1 MAARTYIVS
10 RAEAG
15 RTVADWLRTR
25 LGLAPADVR
34 LWLRERRVLLAGL
47 PCPDPFRRLQRGQ
60 SLEIHSL
67 PPLKKSTPS
76 KEETSRASA
85 GQPRFVYADE
95 HIVVVDKPPG
105 MTTMRHAEDV
115 AEFGSRAR
123 RFLPPTLADLIP
135 GMLAKGRD
143 GRPGTVRAVHR
154 IDNETSGLVVFA
166 RTTDAERRLGGQ
178 FRAHTTER
186 LYLALVRG
194 QARDD
199 RIESVLVRDRGDG
212 RRGSTTAPQSD
223 GQHAVTHVRV
233 VEALGEFSLVECRLE
248 TGRTHQVRIHLGE
261 AGTPLCG
268 ERVYDRPLHGRP
280 FPDGSGAK
288 RAMLH
293 AATLGFDHPATGERV
308 RWTSSPPGDM
318 RNLLQELRRRAP
330 KPPRDH
336 DESMI

>member
-15 RTVADWLRTR
+15 RTVADWLRSR

-60 SLEIHSL
+60 RLEVHSL
-67 PPLKKSTPS
+67 PPVKKSPPA
-76 KEETSRASA
+76 KEETSRASTS
-85 GQPRFVYADE
+85 QPRLVYADD

-115 AEFGSRAR
+115 AEFGRRAK
-123 RFLPPTLADLIP
+123 RFLPPTLADVIP
-135 GMLAKGRD
+135 ALLAKD
-143 GRPGTVRAVHR
+143 GHRRPGSVRAVHR

-166 RTTDAERRLGGQ
+166 RTAEAERRLGGQ
-178 FRAHTTER
+178 FRAHSTER

-194 QARDD
+194 LARDR

-212 RRGSTTAPQSD
+212 RRGSTAAPQPD
-223 GQHAVTHVRV
+223 GQRAVTHVRV
-233 VEALGEFSLVECRLE
+233 VEALGEYSLVECRLE

-268 ERVYDRPLHGRP
+268 ERIYDRPLHGRP

-308 RWTSSPPGDM
+308 RWTSSPPRDM
-318 RNLLQELRRRAP
+318 RELLQDLRRRAP
-330 KPPRDH
+330 KQLRDT
-336 DESMI
+336 DGSIM